1 MLAGDVVPRAPGA
14 LGRSD
19 SNDAKRR
26 MIRGVCQLSF
36 QCLEATSHHV
46 RLGDAKLSGQLRQPA
61 ALNSVEIDLHRLPD
75 PLSLSVMF
83 ISHDIMICD
92 HDTLVKVGLNAASFS
107 PDRVAAVVQ
116 AMHDT
121 HIPAVSRTTEV
132 NLRTH
137 PQVPA
142 TGGIFEGFAI
152 ELADRD
158 AKSHVSEKLTS
169 LVGPEWVVRK
179 FGNRETDFEI
189 TPSKAPLSAK
199 DGWNGAYALRT
210 VPGVAYAEPFFSVS
224 VSDNPKWLAKAG
236 GAGVSPELPDEAE
249 HLPESR
255 SPEWSLDAIRAKEAW
270 KKFFPDATK
279 LPGQGVVIGHPDTG
293 YQDHP
298 ELEGRIAGTKGYDFV
313 YDDPDAHDDLERPR
327 STPVPNPGHGTGT
340 ASIIVSPD
348 GGRQKYPGDGWV
360 TGVAP
365 GAEIIPLRTAYSV
378 VLWST
383 RNLARAI
390 EYATTQGAHVISI
403 SMGGL
408 FSWRL
413 RRAVLFAESNGVIIC
428 AAAGN
433 YAPFVTWPGVYDEVI
448 ACAASNAR
456 GGAWRYSCNG
466 RAVDVTAPG
475 ESVWRAT
482 VKKETDG
489 MRYDVVRGSGT
500 SFATTTTV
508 GVAAMWLS
516 HHGRDAL
523 IARYGKEN
531 VPRVFSQVLREN
543 CVSFPGWKKGKFGAG
558 LIDAFRTLDAPLPDP
573 ATIGGTAKEKRTD
586 EHPDIDRG
594 GLRTFLHLFDME
606 GAEPELS
613 RALAALLS
621 IPEHELEPTL
631 HETGQ
636 ELAFHLATDPACYR
650 LFTRVLRGD
659 AALDELRESLVSR
672 ASTPLEMQLTRSTQA
687 RAGVTMS
694 GHSPAPH
701 L

>member
-1 MLAGDVVPRAPGA
+1 
-14 LGRSD
+14 
-19 SNDAKRR
+19 
-26 MIRGVCQLSF
+26 
-36 QCLEATSHHV
+36 
-46 RLGDAKLSGQLRQPA
+46 
-61 ALNSVEIDLHRLPD
+61 
-75 PLSLSVMF
+75 
-83 ISHDIMICD
+83 
-92 HDTLVKVGLNAASFS
+92 
-107 PDRVAAVVQ
+107 
-116 AMHDT
+116 MHGI
-121 HIPAVSRTTEV
+121 HIPGPRGEGV

-137 PQVPA
+137 PKVPA
-142 TGGIFEGFAI
+142 IGGIFEGFAV
-152 ELADRD
+152 ELAEGHGR
-158 AKSHVSEKLTS
+158 SEVSRKLS
-169 LVGPEWVVRK
+169 ALVGPEWMVRK
-179 FGNRETDFEI
+179 FGDRDTDYEI
-189 TPSKAPLSAK
+189 TPSKAPLSTQ
-199 DGWNGAYALRT
+199 DGWNGAYALRE
-210 VPGVAYAEPFFSVS
+210 VPGVTYVEPLFSVS
-224 VSDNPKWLAKAG
+224 VSDNPKWLDKAS
-236 GAGVSPELPDEAE
+236 GAGAGAAHGSPDEEE
-249 HLPESR
+249 HLPESAP
-255 SPEWSLDAIRAKEAW
+255 PEWSLDAIRAREAW

-298 ELEGRIAGTKGYDFV
+298 ELAGRIASTKGYDFL
-313 YDDPDAHDDLERPR
+313 YEDKDAHDDLERPMV
-327 STPVPNPGHGTGT
+327 TPVPNPGHGTGT
-340 ASIIVSPD
+340 ASIIVSPV

-390 EYATTQGAHVISI
+390 EYATTQGAQVISI

-413 RRAVLFAESNGVIIC
+413 RRAVMFAESNGVIIC

-456 GGAWRYSCNG
+456 GGAWRHSCCG

-482 VKKETDG
+482 VYKEGDG
-489 MRYDVVRGSGT
+489 LRYDVVRGSGT

-531 VPRVFSQVLREN
+531 VPRVFSQVIRES
-543 CVSFPGWKKGKFGAG
+543 CVGFPGWKEGKFGAG
-558 LIDAFRTLDAPLPDP
+558 LVDAFRTLDAPLPDP
-573 ATIGGTAKEKRTD
+573 ATLGGAAKAKKAD
-586 EHPDIDRG
+586 EHPEIDRG
-594 GLRTFLHLFDME
+594 GLRTFLHLFEMDGSE
-606 GAEPELS
+606 RDLS

-621 IPEHELEPTL
+621 IPEDELEATL
-631 HETGQ
+631 SETGQ

-650 LFTRVLRGD
+650 LFVKVLEDEAAVD
-659 AALDELRESLVSR
+659 ALRETLAPR
-672 ASTPLEMQLTRSTQA
+672 ASAPLEFHLTHGKPREGITVNA
-687 RAGVTMS
+687 RPTV
-694 GHSPAPH
+694 PH

>member
-1 MLAGDVVPRAPGA
+1 MNWSPV
-14 LGRSD
+14 
-19 SNDAKRR
+19 
-26 MIRGVCQLSF
+26 
-36 QCLEATSHHV
+36 E
-46 RLGDAKLSGQLRQPA
+46 PA
-61 ALNSVEIDLHRLPD
+61 ADGS
-75 PLSLSVMF
+75 
-83 ISHDIMICD
+83 
-92 HDTLVKVGLNAASFS
+92 
-107 PDRVAAVVQ
+107 
-116 AMHDT
+116 
-121 HIPAVSRTTEV
+121 HIPGPRGEGV
-132 NLRTH
+132 NLRAH
-137 PQVPA
+137 PEVPA
-142 TGGIFEGFAI
+142 TGGIFEGFAV
-152 ELADRD
+152 ELAEGHARPDTAR
-158 AKSHVSEKLTS
+158 KLS
-169 LVGPEWVVRK
+169 ALVGPEWMVRN
-179 FGNRETDFEI
+179 FGDRDTDYEI
-189 TPSKAPLSAK
+189 TPSKAPLSTQ
-199 DGWNGAYALRT
+199 DGWNGAYALRE
-210 VPGVAYAEPFFSVS
+210 VPGVTYAEPLFSVS
-224 VSDNPKWLAKAG
+224 VSDNPKWLDKAG
-236 GAGVSPELPDEAE
+236 GAKASLGSPVEGE
-249 HLPESR
+249 HLPESLP
-255 SPEWSLDAIRAKEAW
+255 PEWSLDAIRAREAW
-270 KKFFPDATK
+270 KKFFPHAEN

-298 ELEGRIAGTKGYDFV
+298 ELAGRIVSTKGYDFL
-313 YDDPDAHDDLERPR
+313 YEDKDAHDDLERPMV
-327 STPVPNPGHGTGT
+327 TPVPNPGHGTGT
-340 ASIIVSPD
+340 ASIIVSPV
-348 GGRQKYPGDGWV
+348 GGRQKYSNDGWV

-413 RRAVLFAESNGVIIC
+413 RRAVKFAESNGVIIC

-433 YAPFVTWPGVYDEVI
+433 YAPFVTWPGVYEEVI

-489 MRYDVVRGSGT
+489 MHYDVVRGSGT

-531 VPRVFSQVLREN
+531 VPRVFSQVLRDN
-543 CVSFPGWKKGKFGAG
+543 CVGFPGWKEGKFGAG
-558 LIDAFRTLDAPLPDP
+558 LVDAFATLDSPLPDP
-573 ATIGGTAKEKRTD
+573 ATLGGAAKTKQPE

-594 GLRTFLHLFDME
+594 GLRTFLHLFDVDGSE
-606 GAEPELS
+606 ENLS

-621 IPEHELEPTL
+621 IPQDQLEPML
-631 HETGQ
+631 RETGQ
-636 ELAFHLATDPACYR
+636 ELAFHLATDPFCYR
-650 LFTRVLRGD
+650 LFAKGLEDET
-659 AALDELRESLVSR
+659 ALDTLRETLVPR
-672 ASTPLEMQLTRSTQA
+672 ASAPLEFHLTHGKPRSEVTVNA
-687 RAGVTMS
+687 RSAV
-694 GHSPAPH
+694 PH